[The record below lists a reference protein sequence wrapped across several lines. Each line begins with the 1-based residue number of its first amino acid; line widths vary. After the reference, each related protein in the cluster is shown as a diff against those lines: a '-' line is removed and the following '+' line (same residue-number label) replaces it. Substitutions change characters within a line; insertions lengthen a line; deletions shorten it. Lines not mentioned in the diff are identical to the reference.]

1 MDYNY
6 DYKTIKNNLPEL
18 QADRLA
24 ASFFKIG
31 LERGDR
37 IGIWA
42 PNTSSWYLTK
52 MAAARAGLILV

>member
-1 MDYNY
+1 M
-6 DYKTIKNNLPEL
+6 KKNNKNLNL

-24 ASFFKIG
+24 ASFFNIG
-31 LERGDR
+31 LVRGDR

-42 PNTSSWYLTK
+42 PNISSWFLTK